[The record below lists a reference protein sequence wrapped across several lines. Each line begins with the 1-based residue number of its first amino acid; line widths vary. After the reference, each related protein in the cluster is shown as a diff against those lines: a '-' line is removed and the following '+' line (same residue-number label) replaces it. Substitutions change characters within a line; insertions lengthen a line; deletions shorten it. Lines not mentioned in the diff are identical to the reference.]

1 MSLAGLRGAVSI
13 VLATIPIT
21 VGMPGAERIFDVVFL
36 LVNVFTLIQGP
47 TLPTVARWLGVL
59 HTGGLA

>member
-1 MSLAGLRGAVSI
+1 

-47 TLPTVARWLGVL
+47 TLSAVARWLGVL

>member
-1 MSLAGLRGAVSI
+1 MSVAGLRGAVSI

-59 HTGGLA
+59 HTGGPA